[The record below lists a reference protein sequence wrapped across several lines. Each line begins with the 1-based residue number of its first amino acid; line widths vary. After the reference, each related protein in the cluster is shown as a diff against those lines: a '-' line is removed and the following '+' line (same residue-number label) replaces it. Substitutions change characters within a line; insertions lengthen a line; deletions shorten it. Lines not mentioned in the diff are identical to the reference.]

1 MRVLSRRSNLP
12 KAVACG
18 YSEGAGFVVLTEP
31 SPLVLGPSALRA
43 VHDSWTRR
51 RRAVSQGPEGVH
63 TRLACL
69 PVT

>member
-31 SPLVLGPSALRA
+31 FSPVSPLLPVARSIHLSDGVRGPSLGFYSGVPGAGVRWLR
-43 VHDSWTRR
+43 
-51 RRAVSQGPEGVH
+51 P
-63 TRLACL
+63 
-69 PVT
+69 